1 VRRTHPAWIALLL
14 AAACLPSCRRPQE
27 EPRVR
32 IAGGMWRV
40 ELALDQ
46 STREK
51 GLADRDEVAD
61 GTGMLFVFGRE
72 EVHSFHMLNCRVP
85 LDVAFISARLH
96 VVEIRTMP
104 VEADPA
110 DPKVIYSSR
119 RPARYALEVAAGALA
134 RSGVQIGDRVELLG
148 HARHAT
154 KEAR

>member
-1 VRRTHPAWIALLL
+1 VRRARPAWIAILL
-14 AAACLPSCRRPQE
+14 AASCLPSCRRRQE

-32 IAGGMWRV
+32 IAGGLWRV
-40 ELALDQ
+40 ELAVDQ
-46 STREK
+46 SVREK
-51 GLADRDEVAD
+51 GLAGRDEVAD

-104 VEADPA
+104 VEADPSN
-110 DPKVIYSSR
+110 PKNHYSSR

-134 RSGVQIGDRVELLG
+134 RAGVQIGDRVELLG
-148 HARHAT
+148 RAKHAT